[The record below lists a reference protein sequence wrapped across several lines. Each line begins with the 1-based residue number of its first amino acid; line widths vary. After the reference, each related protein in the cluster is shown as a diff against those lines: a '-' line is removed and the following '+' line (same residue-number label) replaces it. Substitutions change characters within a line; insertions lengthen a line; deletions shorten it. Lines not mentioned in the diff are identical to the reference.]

1 MDFEAN
7 INSKNLTICI
17 FWNYFLYTD
26 NIYIWAAV
34 QQRKSRAAFLLLL
47 QLQAACILKQ
57 QVLKASGWD
66 FCFCSTSEK
75 PILAEWV
82 GGLVSKQG
90 LLRALSKHLPPLG
103 VESNPFW
110 AVSKHLPSSLNH
122 SRANWAFATLSRISM
137 AMKNQQREI
146 QKTAP
151 FNTMNSTME
160 AIWTE
165 KCRLYVLW
173 EMLHWV
179 VAWSR

>member
-66 FCFCSTSEK
+66 FCFCTTSEK

-90 LLRALSKHLPPLG
+90 LRALSKHLPPLG

-110 AVSKHLPSSLNH
+110 AMSKHLPSSLNH
-122 SRANWAFATLSRISM
+122 SRANWAPATLSRISI
-137 AMKNQQREI
+137 AMKNQRQRRRQREKSRKVPLLR
-146 QKTAP
+146 QWTLKWKP
-151 FNTMNSTME
+151 YKWRNGVST
-160 AIWTE
+160 
-165 KCRLYVLW
+165 
-173 EMLHWV
+173 
-179 VAWSR
+179 S